1 MLIGKGAG
9 GGGVEGRKDFL
20 PIHVVHVL
28 INVFAAW
35 FGTHSYQG
43 RVRNFRGVGG
53 GCVMGGS
60 DLFFNQ

>member
-1 MLIGKGAG
+1 MLIGKG

-35 FGTHSYQG
+35 FSAHSYQG

-53 GCVMGGS
+53 VMGGP